1 MLIALTVCF
10 MVGQRDCVHERIS
23 LTDVKSP
30 IQCVTTAQTVIAQ
43 WMAEHYPDRRVSQ
56 WKCTTPDRLDRNA

>member
-1 MLIALTVCF
+1 MLIALTVCL
-10 MVGQRDCVHERIS
+10 MVGHQDCVHERIS

-43 WMAEHYPDRRVSQ
+43 WMTEHYPDRRVSH
-56 WKCTTPDRLDRNA
+56 WKCTTPDRLDRDA